1 MCRYTACRRHQRDE
15 IKGDAARP
23 SEPRA
28 AAAAAARSQAEMKAL
43 RIVCRASGA
52 GRPGGELTQSGRYE
66 AGSRTLRAVGGSVLW
81 AGRLVA
87 LKAERFLVRPTVR
100 MFCSPAV

>member
-28 AAAAAARSQAEMKAL
+28 AAAAAAK
-43 RIVCRASGA
+43 IT
-52 GRPGGELTQSGRYE
+52 GRNE
-66 AGSRTLRAVGGSVLW
+66 
-81 AGRLVA
+81 
-87 LKAERFLVRPTVR
+87 
-100 MFCSPAV
+100 SPSNSLPR